1 MTPSVGSEPS
11 HRLHRDT
18 WTLTRPAD
26 FELVR
31 FDDGV
36 VLHDDLGA
44 SILLLS
50 AVAGDVVHTLV
61 TCPSGLGVDDL
72 ACRLLGDETVQS
84 DDTDALTALL
94 EGLQAQGLVERR
106 VL

>member
-1 MTPSVGSEPS
+1 MTPPAGSEAPL
-11 HRLHRDT
+11 RLHPDV
-18 WTLTRPAD
+18 WSLTRQD
-26 FELVR
+26 DLELVQ

-50 AVAGDVVHTLV
+50 TVAGDALRLLMSSP
-61 TCPSGLGVDDL
+61 CGLGVEDL
-72 ACRLLGDETVQS
+72 AHRLLGEEELLP